1 MAAWS
6 TCHRSCWVGSSYS
19 ITTLLSLWA
28 LRLVTVK
35 IKYFW
40 FVTWPLSQS
49 IRWLCGWDPLIL
61 SHYPAKLGIHRSCES
76 GDKKFFICHVTTLLI
91 CHVNFWVGPLILSPH
106 PAKFGVHRPCES
118 EDIRFFIYHVTTIS
132 KCHVTLWAG
141 SSRPKWPSY

>member
-6 TCHRSCWVGSSYS
+6 TCHRSCWVGYSYS

-35 IKYFW
+35 IKYFL

-49 IRWLCGWDPLIL
+49 IRWLCGWDPHIL

-76 GDKKFFICHVTTLLI
+76 GDTTFFICHVTTWLI
-91 CHVNFWVGPLILSPH
+91 CHVPFWVGSPH
-106 PAKFGVHRPCES
+106 LKSPSCQVWGLYALWKWRYKVFYLSRDYDIKVSRDLEGGV
-118 EDIRFFIYHVTTIS
+118 IS
-132 KCHVTLWAG
+132 
-141 SSRPKWPSY
+141 S